1 MMSKF
6 LPLFALVL
14 TLASF
19 AFSEEAH
26 RYLHISTNPSYA
38 DAYVNTSHRNFA
50 ANPDASLPGFI
61 EIPADEHS
69 VLVTIFKPGYRDTT
83 INVTLAENDTS
94 YLIVS
99 LAPSYDDVYLE
110 RQQKALSHRTRR
122 NIGFKLAI
130 ASGVPLIA
138 SGIAALVAEYNIDKA
153 DEKKALIEK
162 SLIREGDEYA
172 HNLESYREHRDN
184 AESAKKF
191 SVGTLIAGA
200 VLLGFGIVLSF

>member
-1 MMSKF
+1 MSKF

-38 DAYVNTSHRNFA
+38 DVYVNTSHRNFA

-61 EIPADEHS
+61 KIPADEHS

-172 HNLESYREHRDN
+172 HNLESYSEHRDN

>member
-61 EIPADEHS
+61 EIPADEHM

-83 INVTLAENDTS
+83 INVTLAESDTS

-130 ASGVPLIA
+130 ASAAPLVA
-138 SGIAALVAEYNIDKA
+138 SGIAALVTEYNIGKANDK
-153 DEKKALIEK
+153 KNIIEK
-162 SLIREGDEYA
+162 SVIREGDEYA
-172 HNLESYREHRDN
+172 RNLERYGEYRDD
-184 AESAKKF
+184 AESARKVT
-191 SVGTLIAGA
+191 VGTFIAGVA
-200 VLLGFGIVLSF
+200 LLGFGLILSF